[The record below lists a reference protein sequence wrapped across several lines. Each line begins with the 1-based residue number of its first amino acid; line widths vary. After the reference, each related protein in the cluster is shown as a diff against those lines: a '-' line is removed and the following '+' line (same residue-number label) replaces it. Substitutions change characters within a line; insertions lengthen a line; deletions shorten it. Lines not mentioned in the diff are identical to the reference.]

1 MACGE
6 PHSEADDFVTLSN
19 RQRVRIRPL
28 RRGEDAPIRELWQH
42 LSPRSRYLRF
52 LSVMTTLPDSL
63 VSGLVAVDDC
73 KTLALVAEHE
83 SGDTAIVV
91 GLVNLGAVD
100 DARMEVGLVVRDD
113 WQRQRL
119 GTELATRMMLAAERR
134 GFRSFV
140 GHVLDENVG
149 MRKLLKSIG
158 EIVSM
163 KMSGNVRERAFVR
176 RQPLA
181 PGP

>member
-6 PHSEADDFVTLSN
+6 PDSEADDFVTLSN
-19 RQRVRIRPL
+19 RQRVRIRLL
-28 RRGEDAPIRELWQH
+28 RRGEDGPIRELWQH

-63 VSGLVAVDDC
+63 VSRLVAVDDC

-83 SGDTAIVV
+83 SGGTAIVV

-100 DARMEVGLVVRDD
+100 DAQMEVGLVVRDD
-113 WQRQRL
+113 WQRRRL

-134 GFRSFV
+134 GFRRFV
-140 GHVLDENVG
+140 GHVLDENVA
-149 MRKLLKSIG
+149 MRKLLKKIG
-158 EIVSM
+158 EVVSI
-163 KMSGNVRERAFVR
+163 KVSGSVRELAFIR
-176 RQPLA
+176 RSQITLP
-181 PGP
+181 